1 MNKKYRLRKNEDFQ
15 KVFRQGKSFANRQFV
30 VYFIPSNGLNHFRI
44 GISVSK
50 KLGNAV
56 TRNRMKRLIREAIR
70 SKLHRFYTDAD
81 IVVIVR
87 KPAVDM
93 DFHQINRSLDHV
105 LHKAGLISSF
115 QNTAR

>member
-15 KVFRQGKSFANRQFV
+15 KVFQQGYSFANRQFV
-30 VYFIPSNGLNHFRI
+30 VYYRPLNGLDHCRI

-56 TRNRMKRLIREAIR
+56 IRNRMKRLIREAIR
-70 SKLHRFYTDAD
+70 SKLHGISTHAD
-81 IVVIVR
+81 IVIIAR

-93 DFHQINRSLDHV
+93 DFHQINRSLNHV
-105 LHKAGLISSF
+105 LHKAGLISSLHDF
-115 QNTAR
+115 